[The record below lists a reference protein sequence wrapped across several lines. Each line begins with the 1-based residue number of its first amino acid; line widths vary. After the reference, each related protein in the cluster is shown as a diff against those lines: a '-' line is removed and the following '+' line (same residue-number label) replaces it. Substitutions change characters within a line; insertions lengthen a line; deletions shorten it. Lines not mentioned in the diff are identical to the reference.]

1 MSAAVACL
9 DYFAA
14 ECLVSMSAGA
24 VVHPR
29 APDPEGAGATGAAGA
44 AAAAAAAST
53 GSEVEV
59 GAAPPP
65 PADSAGPGP
74 GPPEPPAE
82 GSPPPPAPGP
92 GGAAPHLLAAS
103 VLADWRGGAG
113 DGDGSGEDLGAAAP
127 RASPGSREPSGGSAT
142 SPEPQADPDGSGA
155 DLPAP
160 ERAPSEQEAAEAP
173 DDSAASEEPAGE
185 SDALPAAGAG
195 PAAPPGPR
203 RRPVTPAAKRHRCP
217 FPGCNKAYYKSSH
230 LKSHQRTHTGERPF
244 SCDWLD
250 CDKKFTRSDELARHY
265 RTHTGEKRFSCPLC
279 PKQFSRSDHLTKH
292 ARRHP
297 AYHPDM
303 IEYRGRR
310 RTPRAAPPPPRVD
323 SSDSGSGTDQAPS
336 FTACLYFGRVTSR
349 RTLAM
354 SNQPVL
360 DQLVVN
366 TLEGVPYIHGYEQR
380 LGGNSGVIQEVSGN
394 NVQEERTS
402 GETTIGGDVKKQK
415 GNQRG

>member
-24 VVHPR
+24 VVHR
-29 APDPEGAGATGAAGA
+29 RLPDPEGAGGAA
-44 AAAAAAAST
+44 S
-53 GSEVEV
+53 SEV
-59 GAAPPP
+59 GAAPPE
-65 PADSAGPGP
+65 SALPGP
-74 GPPEPPAE
+74 GPPGPVSVPPF
-82 GSPPPPAPGP
+82 PQVPAPSPGA

-103 VLADWRGGAG
+103 VLADLRGGSG
-113 DGDGSGEDLGAAAP
+113 GCFGEYSGEAL
-127 RASPGSREPSGGSAT
+127 RASSGSSDPTPCSGPTLCSKLIPAT
-142 SPEPQADPDGSGA
+142 S
-155 DLPAP
+155 
-160 ERAPSEQEAAEAP
+160 AAEVSGPEHSSRALAVPGAP
-173 DDSAASEEPAGE
+173 AIPGVPAHPGAV
-185 SDALPAAGAG
+185 SDVAPGAG
-195 PAAPPGPR
+195 PAPATGPGPR

-310 RTPRAAPPPPRVD
+310 RTPRVDSQPANLVD
-323 SSDSGSGTDQAPS
+323 SSGSVPGQVLS
-336 FTACLYFGRVTSR
+336 FTTCLSD
-349 RTLAM
+349 
-354 SNQPVL
+354 S
-360 DQLVVN
+360 
-366 TLEGVPYIHGYEQR
+366 HCC
-380 LGGNSGVIQEVSGN
+380 
-394 NVQEERTS
+394 
-402 GETTIGGDVKKQK
+402 
-415 GNQRG
+415 